1 MRFASDTAVR
11 KASDRRGPVAVYATD
26 IRSGWDVGGNANG
39 GYLLSIVGR
48 AMQAATARPD
58 PVTVTAH
65 FLSPGRP
72 GPAEVTVEVV
82 KSGRSFTTAI
92 ATLSSGGSSEGEAT
106 RRAMQVVGAF
116 GDLAGR
122 SAATAG
128 FQRVEG
134 APPDL
139 PPVEECPM
147 LVGGE
152 VFPPPFMNWL
162 QLHIHPDDAWF
173 ATGRPSGEALVRG
186 WFRLGDD
193 EPIDTIGLLF
203 AVDSF
208 PPAIVNAGVPM
219 AWTPTVEFTAHVRAR
234 PEPGWLRCCFRTRFI
249 TGGFLEEDGEVWDES
264 GRLVA
269 QSRQLALLPRP

>member
-1 MRFASDTAVR
+1 MRFATDTAVR
-11 KASDRRGPVAVYATD
+11 ERRDRSGPAAVYATEV
-26 IRSGWDVGGNANG
+26 RQGWDVGGNANG
-39 GYLLSIVGR
+39 GYLLSLVGR

-58 PVTVTAH
+58 PVSVTAH
-65 FLSPGRP
+65 FLAPGRP
-72 GPAEVTVEVV
+72 GPADVSVEVV
-82 KSGRSFTTAI
+82 KAGRAFTTAT
-92 ATLSSGGSSEGEAT
+92 ATLTSGDATAGEGT
-106 RRAMQVVGAF
+106 RRAVQVVGAF
-116 GDLAGR
+116 GDLTAR
-122 SAATAG
+122 SASPAG
-128 FQRVEG
+128 VERVDG

-139 PPVEECPM
+139 PPVGECPI

-162 QLHIHPDDAWF
+162 QLHVHPDDAWF
-173 ATGRPSGEALVRG
+173 ATGRPSGKALLRG
-186 WFRLGDD
+186 WFRFADD
-193 EPIDTIGLLF
+193 EPIDTVALLF
-203 AVDSF
+203 AVDAF

-234 PEPGWLRCCFRTRFI
+234 PEPGWLRCSFRTRFI